1 MSDCKTIAICNQK
14 GGVGKTTT
22 AVNLGI
28 GLAMHGKRV
37 LLVDADPQGDLTTCL
52 GWKDTDSL
60 PMTLANKMSEI
71 IRDENANPRFGLL
84 HHDENVDLVPSNL
97 ELSSLEMTLVTAMS
111 RENTMKTYLEKLK
124 DDYDYIVIDCMPSLG
139 MVTLNALTAADS
151 VIIPVQAQYLPA
163 KGKPQNWQDFLRSAC
178 YNFKL
183 RFDEQLLI
191 YAQRPSAT
199 AVLEIER
206 WNNTFG
212 RWVNKGATG
221 IAVFEDADRTRQR
234 LIHYFDISDTHESR
248 YSRPVPIWNMKPE
261 YTDDVIETLENT
273 FGELSDKSTLAK
285 AIYSAAKNA
294 TEDNLADYLSDFQ
307 MLGKGTDLEYLS
319 AEEANA
325 VYVSTVTDSVAFMIM
340 SRLGVDTEEIFDRN
354 TFDSVTHFSTPETLN
369 ALGFATSDIA
379 EMGLSEI
386 SRTINALNRE
396 NRIIAENG
404 KVLFSNSRLYLLGT
418 LRCLS

>member
-163 KGKPQNWQDFLRSAC
+163 KGMT
-178 YNFKL
+178 
-183 RFDEQLLI
+183 QLLQTVSKVKKHI
-191 YAQRPSAT
+191 NPT
-199 AVLEIER
+199 
-206 WNNTFG
+206 
-212 RWVNKGATG
+212 
-221 IAVFEDADRTRQR
+221 
-234 LIHYFDISDTHESR
+234 DI
-248 YSRPVPIWNMKPE
+248 
-261 YTDDVIETLENT
+261 
-273 FGELSDKSTLAK
+273 F
-285 AIYSAAKNA
+285 
-294 TEDNLADYLSDFQ
+294 
-307 MLGKGTDLEYLS
+307 
-319 AEEANA
+319 
-325 VYVSTVTDSVAFMIM
+325 
-340 SRLGVDTEEIFDRN
+340 
-354 TFDSVTHFSTPETLN
+354 
-369 ALGFATSDIA
+369 
-379 EMGLSEI
+379 
-386 SRTINALNRE
+386 
-396 NRIIAENG
+396 
-404 KVLFSNSRLYLLGT
+404 
-418 LRCLS
+418 